1 MGFDEIQI
9 CTYYGVLIT
18 PSRWKFVRVKSLSQL
33 IQKRETCET
42 SESCQGLL
50 SIIWSVA
57 IWAGGIIIQ
66 RNNQIF
72 WIKRGMDKRISRGE
86 IKVRHTLVER
96 SKEHG

>member
-18 PSRWKFVRVKSLSQL
+18 PSRWEFVRVKSLSQL
-33 IQKRETCET
+33 IQKRET
-42 SESCQGLL
+42 SESYQGLL

-57 IWAGGIIIQ
+57 IWAGGMIIQ

-72 WIKRGMDKRISRGE
+72 WIKRGIDKWISCGE
-86 IKVRHTLVER
+86 ITLVER

>member
-1 MGFDEIQI
+1 MH
-9 CTYYGVLIT
+9 VLIT

-33 IQKRETCET
+33 IQKRET
-42 SESCQGLL
+42 SESYQGLL
-50 SIIWSVA
+50 SIIWSLA
-57 IWAGGIIIQ
+57 IWAGGMIIQ

-72 WIKRGMDKRISRGE
+72 WIKRGMDKRISCGE